1 VKAEGAIDAADTFDG
16 FTPRHEANMAN
27 PQDNAHDIRAN
38 EQTYG
43 GFIGMLKWS
52 LPLTAVLV
60 LVIILVIQ

>member
-1 VKAEGAIDAADTFDG
+1 
-16 FTPRHEANMAN
+16 MAN
-27 PQDNAHDIRAN
+27 PQDIKAN

-43 GFIGMLKWS
+43 GFIGMLKWA

>member
-1 VKAEGAIDAADTFDG
+1 MAD
-16 FTPRHEANMAN
+16 
-27 PQDNAHDIRAN
+27 PQNIKAN

-60 LVIILVIQ
+60 LIIILVIQ